1 MSRKTKSQKIGPRGV
16 FIEKEKESVPCE
28 YIEEMADCVPL
39 TLIQVK
45 LKVRQITQE
54 KIIPFKNKILEKTCM
69 MW

>member
-1 MSRKTKSQKIGPRGV
+1 MTRKTKSQKMGPRGV
-16 FIEKEKESVPCE
+16 FIEKEEESVPCE
-28 YIEEMADCVPL
+28 YIEEKADCVLL

-54 KIIPFKNKILEKTCM
+54 KIIPFKNKILEKTSM